1 MWEVPQPRPLVTEYQ
16 RHRRACRC
24 GATTCAD
31 LPDGVSEHTSGLRL
45 VALTGLLMGVFRL
58 SKSRTALAVQTL
70 FGVPCCPALTVK
82 LPGHAQQA
90 LEPRYRELTTAL
102 PQADVVQADETVL
115 KQGPH
120 KAWLWVATTALDTVF
135 AIRLTRAASVVK
147 ELLGEN
153 FRGAVVSDR
162 YAGYLSLAA

>member
-16 RHRRACRC
+16 RHRLACRC

-31 LPDGVSEHTSGLRL
+31 LPDGVPEHTSGPRL

-70 FGVPCCPALTVK
+70 FGAPCCPALTVK
-82 LPGHAQQA
+82 LPGPARQA
-90 LEPRYRELTTAL
+90 LEPCYRELTAAL
-102 PQADVVQADETVL
+102 PQADVVPADETVL

-120 KAWLWVATTALDTVF
+120 KAWRWVATTALDTVF
-135 AIRLTRAASVVK
+135 AIRLMRAASVVK

-153 FRGAVVSDR
+153 FRGAAVSDR
-162 YAGYLSLAA
+162 RPVRDS